1 MYLTEYKTSNCQG
14 VREDDSTKNL
24 MYKLDDVSICP
35 LTGYL
40 IVD

>member
-1 MYLTEYKTSNCQG
+1 MYLTEYTTSNFQS
-14 VREDDSTKNL
+14 VKEDDFTKNL
-24 MYKLDDVSICP
+24 IYKLDDVSICP